1 MQPKH
6 LEEIDAIIENGVGE
20 IYRGF
25 FRLHKAGEIQEEY
38 NQMGAILMMLMQDRH
53 NLRTN
58 YKVVDE

>member
-25 FRLHKAGEIQEEY
+25 FRLHEAGEIQEEY
-38 NQMGAILMMLMQDRH
+38 DQMGAILMMLMHDRQR
-53 NLRTN
+53 LRTN

>member
-25 FRLHKAGEIQEEY
+25 FRLHQAGEIQEEY
-38 NQMGAILMMLMQDRH
+38 NQMGAILLMLMEDRQ

>member
-1 MQPKH
+1 MRPKH

-25 FRLHKAGEIQEEY
+25 FRLHQAGEIQEEY
-38 NQMGAILMMLMQDRH
+38 NQKGAILSMLMEDRQ

>member
-25 FRLHKAGEIQEEY
+25 FRLRQAGEIQEEY
-38 NQMGAILMMLMQDRH
+38 NQMGAILMMLMHDRQR
-53 NLRTN
+53 LRTN

>member
-6 LEEIDAIIENGVGE
+6 LEETDAIIENGVGE

-25 FRLHKAGEIQEEY
+25 FRLHEAGEIQEEY
-38 NQMGAILMMLMQDRH
+38 NQMGVILMMLMQDRH

>member
-25 FRLHKAGEIQEEY
+25 FRLHQAGEIQKEY
-38 NQMGAILMMLMQDRH
+38 NQMGAILSMLMEDRQ